1 MANPSS
7 TLQPFIN
14 PSLLCFLFL
23 LLFGSI
29 YSVIIII
36 IIIKYEGYEGYEGLK
51 GCFSYSPKKKY
62 FFFKN
67 IFKKYCS

>member
-1 MANPSS
+1 MANPSP
-7 TLQPFIN
+7 TLQPFTN
-14 PSLLCFLFL
+14 PSQYCFLFL

-36 IIIKYEGYEGYEGLK
+36 IIIKSEECEGCEGLK

-67 IFKKYCS
+67 IFYKLL